1 MLKQEGTQLIVMAKA
16 LAGLETG
23 APILTGTDVVVA
35 DLFQV
40 LASPIRLGVVR
51 LLLDG
56 ERSVGDLLSELGI
69 AQPRLSNH
77 LACLRNCGLVRT
89 RRQGNYIYYA
99 IADPRVVEIVR
110 MGEAL
115 AALNA
120 QELASCDV
128 LQQERY

>member
-1 MLKQEGTQLIVMAKA
+1 MLRQEATQLIAMSEV
-16 LAGLETG
+16 LASLHTG
-23 APILTGTDVVVA
+23 APALSDTDLTLA

-40 LASPIRLGVVR
+40 LASPIRLAVVR

-56 ERSVGDLLSELGI
+56 ERCVGDLIEALGI

-77 LACLRNCGLVRT
+77 LACLRNCGLVQT
-89 RRQGNYIYYA
+89 RRQGNFIYYA

-115 AALNA
+115 ATTNA
-120 QELASCDV
+120 QELARCDV
-128 LQQERY
+128 LQQER

>member
-1 MLKQEGTQLIVMAKA
+1 MLKEEGTQLIVMSKA
-16 LAGLETG
+16 LTGLETG
-23 APILTGTDVVVA
+23 APVVTDTDIITA

-40 LASPIRLGVVR
+40 LASPIRLGVMR

-56 ERSVGDLLSELGI
+56 ERSVGDLLSEMGI

-77 LACLRNCGLVRT
+77 LACLRTCGLVRT
-89 RRQGNYIYYA
+89 RRQGNFVYYA
-99 IADPRVVEIVR
+99 ITDPRVVEIVR

-128 LQQERY
+128 LQQER

>member
-1 MLKQEGTQLIVMAKA
+1 MLSQEELQLIVMAKA
-16 LAGLETG
+16 LTGLENG
-23 APILTGTDVVVA
+23 VPAVGDTDIVLA

-51 LLLDG
+51 LLLGG
-56 ERSVGDLLSELGI
+56 ERSVGELIEELGI

-89 RRQGNYIYYA
+89 RRQGNFIYYA
-99 IADPRVVEIVR
+99 LADPRVAEIVR

-120 QELASCDV
+120 EEMARCDV
-128 LQQERY
+128 LQQER

>member
-1 MLKQEGTQLIVMAKA
+1 LIPVFSD
-16 LAGLETG
+16 
-23 APILTGTDVVVA
+23 TDVGVA

-51 LLLDG
+51 LLLNG
-56 ERSVGDLLSELGI
+56 ERYVGDLIEEMGI

-89 RRQGNYIYYA
+89 RRQGNFVYYA

-110 MGEAL
+110 MGAAL
-115 AALNA
+115 AESNA
-120 QELASCDV
+120 QQLAQCDV
-128 LQQERY
+128 LQQER

>member
-1 MLKQEGTQLIVMAKA
+1 MLKEEGTQLAVMSEA
-16 LAGLETG
+16 LDRLSTETP
-23 APILTGTDVVVA
+23 ALSDADVTVA

-51 LLLDG
+51 LLLEG
-56 ERSVGDLLSELGI
+56 ERCVGELIEELGI

-77 LACLRNCGLVRT
+77 LACLRTCGLVRT
-89 RRQGNYIYYA
+89 RRYGNFIYYA
-99 IADPRVVEIVR
+99 IADPRVAEIVR

-120 QELASCDV
+120 QELAGCDV
-128 LQQERY
+128 LQQER